1 MNESATISSGNTR
14 VIRLLSLAGILGGLV
29 LSCGDQMFFYGPF
42 ANLSDISTM
51 DTGQVPIA
59 TMGTGAS
66 WRLEFTAICALLAAW
81 LYTLGAG
88 ALYYA
93 LLPAGKKIAITV
105 CILFGMAMIS
115 VGVIHTVYFAIG
127 VGAQNAYSFG
137 SGLEDAATATRLA
150 VEVFN
155 TETIMLYVP
164 GIIVTVLFFYAV
176 LFKKTHL
183 PKWYVLLFPMV
194 LINSQYIVLPLLPD
208 NRFKVSLMGGYVNGS
223 LTIFF
228 LFMAVALWNVGEKP
242 ECKGGN

>member
-1 MNESATISSGNTR
+1 
-14 VIRLLSLAGILGGLV
+14 
-29 LSCGDQMFFYGPF
+29 
-42 ANLSDISTM
+42 
-51 DTGQVPIA
+51 
-59 TMGTGAS
+59 
-66 WRLEFTAICALLAAW
+66 
-81 LYTLGAG
+81 
-88 ALYYA
+88 
-93 LLPAGKKIAITV
+93 
-105 CILFGMAMIS
+105 
-115 VGVIHTVYFAIG
+115 
-127 VGAQNAYSFG
+127 GAQNAYAFG